1 MTHATPP
8 LGNNCGEGNPKRHNC
23 QKKKKKKKK
32 KKRGAHHIPMAVSNL
47 NDLEIGGQLMDDNNS
62 LRRPPRPEEGPTDK
76 GITPLR
82 HYPNP
87 LDEGKTA
94 SS

>member
-1 MTHATPP
+1 
-8 LGNNCGEGNPKRHNC
+8 
-23 QKKKKKKKK
+23 
-32 KKRGAHHIPMAVSNL
+32 MAVSKL
-47 NDLEIGGQLMDDNNS
+47 NDLEIGGQLMDDHNS
-62 LRRPPRPEEGPTDK
+62 FRQPPHPEEGSTDE
-76 GITPLR
+76 GITPFR

>member
-1 MTHATPP
+1 
-8 LGNNCGEGNPKRHNC
+8 
-23 QKKKKKKKK
+23 
-32 KKRGAHHIPMAVSNL
+32 MAVSKL

-62 LRRPPRPEEGPTDK
+62 LRQPPRLKEGPMDK
-76 GITPLR
+76 GITPLH

>member
-1 MTHATPP
+1 MTHAMPP
-8 LGNNCGEGNPKRHNC
+8 LGNNCGGGNPKPHNY
-23 QKKKKKKKK
+23 QKKKK
-32 KKRGAHHIPMAVSNL
+32 KKRGAYHIHMAVSKL
-47 NDLEIGGQLMDDNNS
+47 NDLEIRGQLMDDNNS
-62 LRRPPRPEEGPTDK
+62 LRRPPHPEEGPTDK

>member
-8 LGNNCGEGNPKRHNC
+8 LGNNYGGGNPMRHNC
-23 QKKKKKKKK
+23 QEKKIR
-32 KKRGAHHIPMAVSNL
+32 KKRGAHHIPMAVSKL

-62 LRRPPRPEEGPTDK
+62 LRRPPRPEEGPIDK
-76 GITPLR
+76 GITPLH

>member
-1 MTHATPP
+1 MAMTHATPP
-8 LGNNCGEGNPKRHNC
+8 LGNNYGGGNPKRHNC
-23 QKKKKKKKK
+23 QEKKIR
-32 KKRGAHHIPMAVSNL
+32 KKRGAHHIPMAVSKL

-62 LRRPPRPEEGPTDK
+62 LRRPPRLEEGPIDK
-76 GITPLR
+76 GITPLHR
-82 HYPNP
+82 YPNP